1 MNQLPSPFPVVVAI
15 LALSVT
21 CLEICI
27 LGIVIRRGTFVC
39 HYRKYIHIEHVFIL
53 HYSYKKP
60 LTNMN
65 MNNPIYSKSNSSA
78 ALSVGRRLLHNRLR
92 SNCGTGQQQ
101 QLSLSPSSSMMASS
115 SSFAPRSPAP
125 LPVHEEKAV
134 CRAHSYEQRTSSCKL
149 NSTGKSSDG
158 TVTYD
163 DHCSPPGHI
172 YSNLS
177 VIPQLSSALF
187 SSAPITALNLNP
199 NAAGNSPEVNL
210 RNLLLQL
217 SSQQHQQLPPLQ
229 QNISTVVPPK
239 NTVNDLCDA
248 HFSSELSSSDT
259 TWHDSSS
266 LIDSMLTDSSCSCP
280 SITRKDNNEE
290 KSSCCYADD
299 QVN

>member
-1 MNQLPSPFPVVVAI
+1 
-15 LALSVT
+15 
-21 CLEICI
+21 
-27 LGIVIRRGTFVC
+27 
-39 HYRKYIHIEHVFIL
+39 
-53 HYSYKKP
+53 
-60 LTNMN
+60 MN
-65 MNNPIYSKSNSSA
+65 MNNPIYSKNNSSA

-101 QLSLSPSSSMMASS
+101 QLSLSPSSLMMASS

-125 LPVHEEKAV
+125 LSVHEEKAV

-229 QNISTVVPPK
+229 QNISTAAVPPK